1 MQRYL
6 DILKRYWGYSEFRP
20 LQPDIIKS
28 IGNGRDTLALM
39 PTGGGKS
46 ITFQVPALAADGVCI
61 VVTPLIAL
69 MKDQVKNLRMR
80 GIMAKAIFSG
90 QSRDEINVA
99 LDNCVYNG
107 CKFLYVSPERLAT
120 DVFQLKYRQ
129 MNVCLI
135 AVDEAHCISQWGYD
149 FRPSYMNI
157 SVLRDIKPEVPILAL
172 TATATSE
179 TVTDI
184 MQRLRFRAPNV
195 LQKSFARDNI
205 AYMVRYTDAKTNQVV
220 ELLNRIPGSA
230 IVYVR
235 SRKNTWETA
244 QMLNGVGIPT
254 AFYHA
259 GMSNADKDRVQADW
273 ERGVARVI
281 VCTNAFGMGID
292 KPDVRVVIHLD
303 PPDTLEAYFQEAGRA
318 GRDGKPAYAFF
329 LWSSKDAAL
338 LRRHVTT
345 SYPSEEDIFGIYN
358 SLCNSQTIGVG
369 SGNGFVADFDLVAFC
384 KAFHRS
390 GIIVSNALSIL
401 TNAGYINYQPDAELS
416 SRVIFIVDRNEL
428 YSLEVAHPD
437 LHVVIQALLRTY
449 TGLFMEY
456 AVIDEERIAK
466 MCRLTRQDVYERL
479 KALARMKVLIYN
491 PQKHCN
497 LMTWTRERVD
507 ECDFVLPHS
516 VYRDRYEQARKRS
529 ESVIS
534 YCETGGVCRS
544 QLLLAYF
551 GETDAPLC
559 GHCDVCMEKKRNG
572 VFEQEQMQALLAKEH
587 GHVADHPSYVVNE
600 ALDRGLIVSENGDE
614 YHSV

>member
-6 DILKRYWGYSEFRP
+6 DILKQYWGYSEFRP

-28 IGNGRDTLALM
+28 IGAGRDTLALM

-69 MKDQVKNLRMR
+69 MKDQVNNLRKR

-90 QSRDEINVA
+90 QTRDEINVA

-107 CKFLYVSPERLAT
+107 CKFLYVSPERLST
-120 DVFQLKYRQ
+120 EIFQTKFQQ
-129 MNVCLI
+129 MNVSLI

-157 SVLRDIKPEVPILAL
+157 ALLRDIKPDVPILAL
-172 TATATSE
+172 TATATAE

-195 LQKSFARDNI
+195 LKKSFARENI
-205 AYMVRYTDAKTNQVV
+205 AYMVRNTEAKVNMTV
-220 ELLNRIPGSA
+220 ELLNHVPGSA

-235 SRKNTWETA
+235 SRKKTWETA
-244 QMLNGVGIPT
+244 QVLNGVGIPT

-259 GMSNADKDRVQADW
+259 GMSNQEKDRVQADW
-273 ERGVARVI
+273 ECGIARVI

-292 KPDVRVVIHLD
+292 KPDVRLVVHLD

-318 GRDGKPAYAFF
+318 GRDGKPAYAVF
-329 LWSSKDAAL
+329 LWSSKDAGL

-345 SYPSEEDIFGIYN
+345 SYPPEEDILAIYN

-369 SGNGFVADFDLVAFC
+369 SGEGYVADFDLISFC
-384 KAFHRS
+384 KAFNRS
-390 GIIVSNALSIL
+390 GVIVSNALSIL
-401 TNAGYINYQPDAELS
+401 SNAGYINYQPDAELS
-416 SRVIFIVDRNEL
+416 SRVIFIVDRSEL
-428 YSLEVAHPD
+428 YNLEVAHPD

-456 AVIDEERIAK
+456 AVIDEDRIAK
-466 MCRLTRQDVYERL
+466 MCKLTRQDVYERL
-479 KALARMKVLIYN
+479 KALARMKVLLYN

-507 ECDFVLPHS
+507 ERDFALPRS
-516 VYRDRYEQARKRS
+516 VYHDRYEQARKRS

-534 YCETGGVCRS
+534 YCESSDVCRS
-544 QLLLAYF
+544 QMLLAYF

-559 GHCDVCMEKKRNG
+559 GHCDVCKAKKRNG
-572 VFEQEQMQALLAKEH
+572 VFDQEQMQLLLNKEH
-587 GHVADHPSYVVNE
+587 GNLSDHPSYIVNE
-600 ALDRGLIVSENGDE
+600 ALDRGQIVSEDGE
-614 YHSV
+614 EFHSV